1 MSKKQ
6 LFFLALALLVGSLFG
21 FLAGSNASFFCAAWL
36 IQRSQGKIR
45 RRHISYQRPKIH
57 FAPRIVSQ
65 TAANSTA
72 STMTLAS
79 RAIES
84 RSPSSSR

>member
-1 MSKKQ
+1 M
-6 LFFLALALLVGSLFG
+6 G
-21 FLAGSNASFFCAAWL
+21 
-36 IQRSQGKIR
+36 
-45 RRHISYQRPKIH
+45 YQKPEIH

-79 RAIES
+79 RARAFPGKIES
-84 RSPSSSR
+84 GSIFMQARI

>member
-1 MSKKQ
+1 M
-6 LFFLALALLVGSLFG
+6 
-21 FLAGSNASFFCAAWL
+21 
-36 IQRSQGKIR
+36 
-45 RRHISYQRPKIH
+45 SYQRPEIH